1 MKSLRHSMLFLLA
14 LWATA
19 PVHAEST
26 LPNDSDKNGWH
37 QLSDM
42 FAECS
47 AVYNLTATLK
57 DAPAQGN
64 SSYRELANN
73 ALIAGMH
80 STNRAGLDENYL
92 ESAYSAKFNLW
103 QESIKDKAQVAKLFT
118 KADQCLNSSLSLQN
132 QLVGTLREHTA
143 HQ

>member
-14 LWATA
+14 LLATA
-19 PVHAEST
+19 PIHAEST

-37 QLSDM
+37 QLSDL

-47 AVYNLTATLK
+47 AVYNVAAKLK
-57 DAPAQGN
+57 NAPAQGN
-64 SSYRELANN
+64 SSYRELADN

-80 STNRAGLDENYL
+80 STTRAGLDENYL
-92 ESAYSAKFNLW
+92 ESTYSAKFNLW
-103 QESIKDKAQVAKLFT
+103 QESSKDKAQAAKLFT
-118 KADQCLNSSLSLQN
+118 KADQCLKDSLSLQN
-132 QLVGTLREHTA
+132 QLVGALRGHTA